1 MGPWYPGQR
10 WWCILD
16 YWTQAV
22 HIFHLILKY
31 FKLVL
36 PVTLFRDFSRNV
48 SNLFHFASETCK
60 GSIYRLIVL
69 PTSVVGSAS
78 IVSCFFFSG
87 CSGIYFL
94 ITPGGF
100 WFVVDMVYSIDN
112 PSEIF
117 DLYLLLFFI
126 SIVVRFS
133 IFLDLFW
140 WVPLVIVITFIVS
153 YILTFFMGNL
163 AIFNDLHCLSNSLGS
178 MTVPFFLKL

>member
-87 CSGIYFL
+87 CSGIYIFNNPGWFL
-94 ITPGGF
+94 ICGGQPCSIVPLASTPTAS
-100 WFVVDMVYSIDN
+100 VLSSLI
-112 PSEIF
+112 
-117 DLYLLLFFI
+117 YLLCTVK
-126 SIVVRFS
+126 SHRSKSVRGARGTQHA
-133 IFLDLFW
+133 LWHL
-140 WVPLVIVITFIVS
+140 PTCC
-153 YILTFFMGNL
+153 
-163 AIFNDLHCLSNSLGS
+163 H
-178 MTVPFFLKL
+178 